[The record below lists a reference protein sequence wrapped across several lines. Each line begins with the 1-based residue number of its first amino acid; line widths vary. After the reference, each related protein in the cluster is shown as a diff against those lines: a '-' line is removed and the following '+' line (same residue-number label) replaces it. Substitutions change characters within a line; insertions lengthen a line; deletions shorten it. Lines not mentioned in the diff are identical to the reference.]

1 MAGQP
6 LGYKSSWP
14 LFAQKMIVW
23 WCAEQV
29 YPGRTFR
36 KYAVLVI
43 ADAKVAQV
51 YEDRQESRSRKRKI
65 GSREFAGEGSL

>member
-1 MAGQP
+1 M
-6 LGYKSSWP
+6 
-14 LFAQKMIVW
+14 W

-51 YEDRQESRSRKRKI
+51 YEDRQESRSRKTKI
-65 GSREFAGEGSL
+65 GSREFAGEGSDFSPISVKAKYSLPLWFM